1 MFRFTF
7 RSSGSK
13 LLEIF
18 KDTFT
23 LNWLKESNYLKQ
35 LPGTH
40 YEPSLCSQD
49 AREEKLVKWKERV
62 SSFSFRNLA
71 TYCLFVFF

>member
-7 RSSGSK
+7 TSSESK

-18 KDTFT
+18 KDILT

-35 LPGTH
+35 LPGTL
-40 YEPSLCSQD
+40 YEPSL
-49 AREEKLVKWKERV
+49 
-62 SSFSFRNLA
+62 
-71 TYCLFVFF
+71 

>member
-13 LLEIF
+13 LGDIQRYIY
-18 KDTFT
+18 

>member
-1 MFRFTF
+1 MFKFTF

-49 AREEKLVKWKERV
+49 A
-62 SSFSFRNLA
+62 
-71 TYCLFVFF
+71 